1 MPKDYKDA
9 PRSADGERKPLPGWV
24 WLVAGLAL
32 GFALTFVLPRML
44 GWHLPQLHVHAP
56 TPASTTDKP
65 THKPAPANSAKAD
78 DKSTPTFDFYKM
90 LPRFEVVIPDEDK
103 EVQAGDASVPVAKPG
118 SYILQVG
125 SFRQYKEADQ
135 LKAQLALLG
144 VESTIQSV
152 KVDDGQ
158 TWNRVRIGPIT
169 DLARLNALRKKLAAN
184 KIEPLLIRGDR

>member
-9 PRSADGERKPLPGWV
+9 PRPDDGGRKPLPGWV

-32 GFALTFVLPRML
+32 GFALTFILPRML
-44 GWHLPQLHVHAP
+44 GWHLPQLQVRARSPHKAANQPAAAKPEP
-56 TPASTTDKP
+56 T
-65 THKPAPANSAKAD
+65 KAD
-78 DKSTPTFDFYKM
+78 ADSKPTFDFYKM

-103 EVQAGDASVPVAKPG
+103 EVQAGDASVPVARPG

-184 KIEPLLIRGDR
+184 KIEPLVIRSDR